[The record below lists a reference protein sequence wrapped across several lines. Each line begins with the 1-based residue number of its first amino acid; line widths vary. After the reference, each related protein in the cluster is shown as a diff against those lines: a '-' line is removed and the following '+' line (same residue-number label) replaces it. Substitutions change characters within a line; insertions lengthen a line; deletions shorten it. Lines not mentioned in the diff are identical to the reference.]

1 MADDQNQKND
11 ALYYTHTHNINRSQ
25 LQIES
30 MSISNREALKD
41 KIHDIHNALRNN
53 GAGYGMNA
61 LKVFNILYGLKKI
74 EENGLIDKVGLK
86 RPECEFSYLLKL
98 ATTSNDKDADITNL
112 LFGPILTSISE
123 SEIRDLLFY
132 EIPRN
137 IKTNVMPFLIK
148 EIDKITMI
156 EKTCNVLLSGKIYEY
171 FIGRDESAISEL
183 GAYFTDRHIVDYIYE
198 RLDIGIDEDQS
209 IGSMVDMFGGSG
221 GFTTGYINYLNS
233 KYGRQIDWN
242 TEINKIHHYDMNEDV
257 IKSAGLE
264 FFCLTGVLPNLN
276 NMKYKNSF
284 TDDFVDASTG
294 GDKTFKY
301 VITNPPYG
309 GDKNKKSGVQDKREK
324 IKEYIKKD
332 LETITDEQT
341 IKHRRE
347 QLKGI
352 EAQEKAEKKEQ
363 EKTNVCLASCSK
375 RINRLATR
383 HKVKGNDKEA
393 CSLMLMME
401 LLEDG
406 GTACGVLKEGVFFS
420 KTYKELRK
428 LLVSEFNVQEVI
440 SVPQDQFENTST
452 KTSIIIF
459 KKTVE
464 KTSEVVFR
472 DLVVD
477 RYEEDVFEEIDGN
490 IVLIENKGDIKC
502 VNDVI
507 VSQAS
512 ADEILKNPI
521 CSLNGKD
528 YNKKQMRCGADYN
541 LVKLGDVC
549 SLLNGFAFKSKD
561 YSDEG
566 ISLLSIKH
574 LPECDLGECYY
585 IKEDKKYDKYKINQ
599 NDILIALSGNTIGKF
614 GIYLNTFKSYLNQRV
629 AKLMIDN
636 DAMNMYIYYVFHAMD
651 IQKGIIEISNQSAQP
666 NVSSID
672 IEKLQIP
679 IPKSQDKLKEW
690 VEKISAPFDR
700 KNENER
706 KLKELE
712 NNVKDKI
719 KYITENEDCEEVKL
733 GDILQ
738 KIKPSKTIHTKD
750 LDNKGI
756 YPFYN
761 KIGECLGYHSCYNY
775 DVLKS
780 IMITKDGGSGPKIY
794 GDNISL
800 GGCMIIE
807 GKFTSTSANI
817 VLGVSTEHNIQY
829 IQTILKLNKNKIMD
843 LANYSVKIGH
853 IQYSEL
859 SAFKIKIPKNK
870 QLISDLEPLFK
881 QIEDLQKEIK
891 EDEGLFKQYIT
902 DLKNEAIPE
911 DSPQE
916 VIEEEIQPQEDT
928 DNRTE
933 TASTMSSKSSV
944 KELKEQC
951 KSLGI
956 KGYSTLKKEQLI
968 EKIRN
973 HKA

>member
-1 MADDQNQKND
+1 
-11 ALYYTHTHNINRSQ
+11 
-25 LQIES
+25 
-30 MSISNREALKD
+30 
-41 KIHDIHNALRNN
+41 
-53 GAGYGMNA
+53 
-61 LKVFNILYGLKKI
+61 
-74 EENGLIDKVGLK
+74 
-86 RPECEFSYLLKL
+86 
-98 ATTSNDKDADITNL
+98 
-112 LFGPILTSISE
+112 
-123 SEIRDLLFY
+123 
-132 EIPRN
+132 
-137 IKTNVMPFLIK
+137 
-148 EIDKITMI
+148 
-156 EKTCNVLLSGKIYEY
+156 
-171 FIGRDESAISEL
+171 
-183 GAYFTDRHIVDYIYE
+183 
-198 RLDIGIDEDQS
+198 
-209 IGSMVDMFGGSG
+209 
-221 GFTTGYINYLNS
+221 
-233 KYGRQIDWN
+233 
-242 TEINKIHHYDMNEDV
+242 
-257 IKSAGLE
+257 
-264 FFCLTGVLPNLN
+264 
-276 NMKYKNSF
+276 MKYKNSF

-363 EKTNVCLASCSK
+363 EKTNVCLVSCSK

-549 SLLNGFAFKSKD
+549 
-561 YSDEG
+561 E
-566 ISLLSIKH
+566 
-574 LPECDLGECYY
+574 Y
-585 IKEDKKYDKYKINQ
+585 IKTGKNKTPDDKKGSLYPYYGTADITGYT
-599 NDILIALSGNTIGKF
+599 DHYLFDGEHILIARNGTMGNCFLVNGKIYPSDHIFILKTKKEYNLQYVYHLIKSISYQISEKSNGSTI
-614 GIYLNTFKSYLNQRV
+614 
-629 AKLMIDN
+629 
-636 DAMNMYIYYVFHAMD
+636 
-651 IQKGIIEISNQSAQP
+651 KGISKEALSN
-666 NVSSID
+666 I
-672 IEKLQIP
+672 QIP

-712 NNVKDKI
+712 NDVREKI
-719 KYITENEDCEEVKL
+719 KYITENEYCEEVKL

-891 EDEGLFKQYIT
+891 EDECLFKQYIT